1 MLKVGRLLSNYSI
14 SSRIFIP
21 LHIKQGF
28 GIKRGEGKEEKRVIK
43 RRWDKRYILSS
54 LIKVKGYKGLWV
66 VGKNFVQ

>member
-14 SSRIFIP
+14 SSQIFIP

-43 RRWDKRYILSS
+43 RRWDKRYILS
-54 LIKVKGYKGLWV
+54 LKVCVGGMIKGYG
-66 VGKNFVQ
+66 